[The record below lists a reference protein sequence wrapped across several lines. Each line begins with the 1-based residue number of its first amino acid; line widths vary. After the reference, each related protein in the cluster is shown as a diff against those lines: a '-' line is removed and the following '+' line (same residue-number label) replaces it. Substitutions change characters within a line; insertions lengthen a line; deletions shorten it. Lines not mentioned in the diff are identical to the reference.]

1 MTCRS
6 KLSTYSLF
14 SDFGSSISINNS
26 ERNSNILIMYSFSIS
41 AAIWILR
48 QANCMPTPVGV
59 NWKKRELGLGRR
71 EKKTLTQ
78 QELELFARTFLDKS
92 K

>member
-1 MTCRS
+1 
-6 KLSTYSLF
+6 
-14 SDFGSSISINNS
+14 
-26 ERNSNILIMYSFSIS
+26 MYSFSIS

-78 QELELFARTFLDKS
+78 QELELFARTFLEKQMKEINLGLEIVCALVS
-92 K
+92 LRTTRTK